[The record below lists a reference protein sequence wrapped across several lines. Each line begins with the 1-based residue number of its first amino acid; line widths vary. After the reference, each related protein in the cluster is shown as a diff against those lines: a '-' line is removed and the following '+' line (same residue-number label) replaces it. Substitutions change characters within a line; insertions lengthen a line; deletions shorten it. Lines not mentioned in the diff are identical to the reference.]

1 MSTLLR
7 GGTALF
13 PGLSFSFRC
22 FCSSPLSCFF
32 FFFTPTSLLT
42 SPGLSPPP
50 YHITM
55 LSSNSSYS
63 YSSSVSS
70 SDPHL
75 PYSSQQASTVSL
87 PAQPRRT
94 PMAVKYPRFYATPI
108 DDDGPSTPLEVYG
121 FEQREPS
128 IMEKPG
134 MFRRVSYALDDIKE
148 DFSLNLDPTRSTANK
163 IKRRSTLRLNASFN
177 QDQRESATS
186 AHPQPPRS
194 RPMSIMSV
202 DPRPAPQ
209 RSLSRRLS
217 RRLSFFSS
225 KGSPASISSPDLIGS
240 STQYA
245 SRSQTTFI

>member
-1 MSTLLR
+1 
-7 GGTALF
+7 
-13 PGLSFSFRC
+13 
-22 FCSSPLSCFF
+22 
-32 FFFTPTSLLT
+32 
-42 SPGLSPPP
+42 
-50 YHITM
+50 M

-108 DDDGPSTPLEVYG
+108 DIDDGPSTPLEVYG

-134 MFRRVSYALDDIKE
+134 MLRRVSYALDDIKE
-148 DFSLNLDPTRSTANK
+148 DFSLNLDPARSTANK
-163 IKRRSTLRLNASFN
+163 IKRRSTLRFDANFN
-177 QDQRESATS
+177 PGQRPETAGTQV
-186 AHPQPPRS
+186 HPRPPRS
-194 RPMSIMSV
+194 RPVSIMSV
-202 DPRPAPQ
+202 DPSPAPQ

-225 KGSPASISSPDLIGS
+225 KGSYGKPASISSPNLIGS

>member
-1 MSTLLR
+1 AAT
-7 GGTALF
+7 
-13 PGLSFSFRC
+13 
-22 FCSSPLSCFF
+22 
-32 FFFTPTSLLT
+32 
-42 SPGLSPPP
+42 
-50 YHITM
+50 ITM

-87 PAQPRRT
+87 PTQQPRRT

-108 DDDGPSTPLEVYG
+108 DIDDGPSTPVEVYG

-134 MFRRVSYALDDIKE
+134 MLRRVSYALDDIKE
-148 DFSLNLDPTRSTANK
+148 DFSLNLDPARSTANK
-163 IKRRSTLRLNASFN
+163 IKRRSTLRFDANFN
-177 QDQRESATS
+177 PDQRPATGTQ
-186 AHPQPPRS
+186 AHPRPPRS
-194 RPMSIMSV
+194 RPVSIMSV
-202 DPRPAPQ
+202 DPRPAPPQ

-217 RRLSFFSS
+217 RKLSFFSS
-225 KGSPASISSPDLIGS
+225 KGSYGKNASISSPNLIGS
-240 STQYA
+240 STQYG